1 MSTVIRGTIAEL
13 AGKLTL
19 NGVTLN
25 QPELSVL
32 TRLGRD
38 TFAKPVAQ
46 IRTGV
51 KGRPTTVWEINTE
64 SSLNFAI
71 DTAFTSAFANL
82 NTAEAAPVVEE
93 ETAEAEEQVTA

>member
-13 AGKLTL
+13 AGKLTM
-19 NGVTLN
+19 NGTVLG

-46 IRTGV
+46 IRTGA

-64 SSLNFAI
+64 STLEFKI
-71 DTAFTSAFANL
+71 DASFTSAFANL
-82 NTAEAAPVVEE
+82 NTASTEEVVQEATEE
-93 ETAEAEEQVTA
+93 VAEA